1 MRYLLLITAAMIGV
15 CVFVSRPSGGLPDR
29 RLLQHAA
36 AAFTTDAER
45 IQSENVTREEAV
57 QMLRYHAMYFS
68 VQAQCPH

>member
-15 CVFVSRPSGGLPDR
+15 CVFVSRPSSGLSDR

-36 AAFTTDAER
+36 AAFATDAER
-45 IQSENVTREEAV
+45 IQYENITREEAI

-68 VQAQCPH
+68 AQAQSPY